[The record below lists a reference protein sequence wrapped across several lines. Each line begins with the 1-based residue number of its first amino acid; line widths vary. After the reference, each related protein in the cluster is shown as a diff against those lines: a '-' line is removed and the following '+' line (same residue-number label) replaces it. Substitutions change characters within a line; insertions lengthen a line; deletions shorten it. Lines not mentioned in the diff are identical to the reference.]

1 MPRYLISEPPEA
13 ILSTLGDALDL
24 VDFGIVLLN
33 RDLRARFINDRFG
46 TLWNIQPEFLATAPT
61 YRQLMENAAASGW
74 YAMPDADLPDYL
86 DAREAAVRAGSTPP
100 AVIELADGRHMQFRC
115 IACADGG
122 RILTYADV
130 SRELL
135 RETEDAVARVSAEL
149 RFNTEMLEEQG
160 AHLATLAE
168 SAEENAQKAEASRLL
183 LEHEVAERRQLE
195 AKLRQLATTDGL
207 TGAFN
212 RAELLEAA
220 QREIEAG
227 KQTGQPKL
235 VVLMIDVDHFKAI
248 NDRFG
253 HAGGDRA
260 LRHLV
265 ATLRAGIR
273 PTDLLGRLGGEE
285 FAIVLTDTPPS
296 PAETVAERLRARV
309 AEAPVVFGDR
319 LIPMTISIGLAVQF
333 ETDASIE
340 QIIAR
345 ADDALYRAKSGGR
358 NQVVMDQQPEAA

>member
-1 MPRYLISEPPEA
+1 MPRYLISEPAEA

-46 TLWNIQPEFLATAPT
+46 ALWNIQPEFLATAPT
-61 YRQLMENAAASGW
+61 FRQLLVNAAASGW
-74 YAMPDADLPDYL
+74 YSMPDADLPAYL
-86 DAREAAVRAGSTPP
+86 DAREAEVRAGSTPP
-100 AVIELADGRHMQFRC
+100 AVIELADGRHMLFRC

-122 RILTYADV
+122 RILTYADI
-130 SRELL
+130 SREL
-135 RETEDAVARVSAEL
+135 RSETEDAVARVSAEL

-168 SAEENAQKAEASRLL
+168 SAEESAQKAEASRLL
-183 LEHEVAERRQLE
+183 LEHEIAERRQLE

-212 RAELLEAA
+212 RTELLAAA
-220 QREIEAG
+220 QREIE
-227 KQTGQPKL
+227 TGQPKL

-265 ATLRAGIR
+265 AKLRAGIR

-319 LIPMTISIGLAVQF
+319 LIPMTISIGLAIQF

-345 ADDALYRAKSGGR
+345 ADDALYCAKSSGR
-358 NQVVMDQQPEAA
+358 NRVVTDQRPEAA